1 MEAMPKKVKLL
12 AVKGGITQQPDV
24 MAIVNAANAHL
35 TTGGGVAGAIHHAA
49 GNDLYRECQDL
60 APIRPG
66 NAVITKAY
74 DLPYEYVIHCLGPVY
89 GKNKPE
95 DVVLAKCYRNTLR
108 LAEKHKITSI
118 AFPAIATGVF
128 GYPLEE
134 ATEVAISTI
143 LEELPSLRHLEK
155 IKFVLFS
162 QADLDI
168 YQKKLAEVQ

>member
-1 MEAMPKKVKLL
+1 
-12 AVKGGITQQPDV
+12 
-24 MAIVNAANAHL
+24 
-35 TTGGGVAGAIHHAA
+35 
-49 GNDLYRECQDL
+49 L

-74 DLPYEYVIHCLGPVY
+74 DLPNEYVIHCLGPVY

-95 DVVLAKCYRNTLR
+95 DVVLANCYRNTLR
-108 LAEKHKITSI
+108 LAENHKITSI

-128 GYPLEE
+128 GYPLKE

>member
-1 MEAMPKKVKLL
+1 MHKEVKLL

-49 GNDLYRECQDL
+49 GNDLYRECQEL

-74 DLPYEYVIHCLGPVY
+74 NLPNDYIIHCLGPVY

-95 DVVLAKCYRNTLR
+95 NVILAKCYKNALR
-108 LAEKHKITSI
+108 LAEEYKITSI

-128 GYPLEE
+128 GYPMEE
-134 ATEVAISTI
+134 ATEVAIKTI
-143 LEELPSLRHLEK
+143 LAELPSLKHLEK

-162 QADLDI
+162 EADLEV